1 MSIVIDFTYSHLKL
15 KMQLQK
21 SIFFKLL
28 IIFGPVTEVTFPR
41 SRVNNLFLK
50 IQLKKH

>member
-1 MSIVIDFTYSHLKL
+1 MAIVLDFTYSHLKL

-28 IIFGPVTEVTFPR
+28 IIFAPVTEVTFPR
-41 SRVNNLFLK
+41 SRVNKFIFWIK
-50 IQLKKH
+50 F